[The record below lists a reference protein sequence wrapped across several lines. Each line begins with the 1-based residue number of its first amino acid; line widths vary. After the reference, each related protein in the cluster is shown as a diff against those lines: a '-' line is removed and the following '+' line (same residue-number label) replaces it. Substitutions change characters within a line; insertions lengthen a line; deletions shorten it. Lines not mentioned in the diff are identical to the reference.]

1 MTETNLKAPKGAV
14 RPKKNNEWTLVGR
27 LQRSM
32 VAYGLMAPFL
42 LLFFVFTI
50 LPVCFSIYLSFTYF
64 NLMQAPTWTGLD
76 NYIRMFLD
84 DPTFLIVLK
93 NTLLFAII
101 TGPLGY
107 LMSFVTAWLI
117 NELGPKTR
125 PWMTA
130 VFYMPSLCGGM
141 ASMWIMFFSSD
152 TKGYANAILLSTGI
166 IRQPIQWLSD
176 PTYIMACIIIIQ
188 LWMSL
193 GVSFLSFIAGFKNL
207 SKDYF
212 EAAAIDGVKN
222 RWQELWAIT
231 LPQMAPQLTFS
242 AVMTISSAFGSALAS
257 QLAGSPTTQYSADTL
272 VTYMQDVGN
281 TRFEVGYAAAITVFL
296 FVLMLLVNYV
306 FRVVLSKYNTD

>member
-1 MTETNLKAPKGAV
+1 MTNTTVKAPKGAIK
-14 RPKKNNEWTLVGR
+14 PKKNNELTIIGR

-42 LLFFVFTI
+42 ILFCVFTI

-64 NLMQAPTWTGLD
+64 NLMQAPSWTGLD

-84 DPTFLIVLK
+84 DATFLIVLK

-117 NELGPKTR
+117 NELGPKLR

-141 ASMWIMFFSSD
+141 ASMWTLFFAGD
-152 TKGYANAILLSTGI
+152 TKGYANSILLSVGI
-166 IRQPIQWLSD
+166 IRNPIYWLSD
-176 PTYIMACIIIIQ
+176 PSYVMTCIIIIQ

-212 EAAAIDGVKN
+212 EAAAIDGVRN
-222 RWQELWAIT
+222 RWQELWCIT
-231 LPQMAPQLTFS
+231 LPQMAPQLVFS
-242 AVMTISSAFGSALAS
+242 AVMTISSSFGSTLAS

-272 VTYMQDVGN
+272 VTYMNDVGS
-281 TRFEVGYAAAITVFL
+281 TRFEVGYAAAITVFM

-306 FRVVLSKYNTD
+306 IRAMLSSFSTE